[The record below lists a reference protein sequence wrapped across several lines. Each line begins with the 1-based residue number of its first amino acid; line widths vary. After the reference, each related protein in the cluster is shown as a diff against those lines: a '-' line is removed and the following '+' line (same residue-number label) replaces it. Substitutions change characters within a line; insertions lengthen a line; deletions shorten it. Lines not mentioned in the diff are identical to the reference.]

1 MSHKTTSMQSLINN
15 SEEHHTNEL
24 ESMWCLWNSHFI
36 DIVKSCIKSPKSTYP
51 FLLIFLFLIMFMNTR
66 RVAIGMV
73 EDEIA
78 NVGVPSKDNQAPPQ
92 EQFLL
97 GGELRSIL
105 RSWRMGR

>member
-1 MSHKTTSMQSLINN
+1 
-15 SEEHHTNEL
+15 
-24 ESMWCLWNSHFI
+24 
-36 DIVKSCIKSPKSTYP
+36 
-51 FLLIFLFLIMFMNTR
+51 MNTR

-105 RSWRMGR
+105 RS